1 MGKYSA
7 KELHCMDDH
16 QISTGSELLS
26 VFLEGYRMT
35 YLLSTCAVHG
45 GIRVDVVEV
54 LSHAEYD
61 SRFGY

>member
-26 VFLEGYRMT
+26 VFL
-35 YLLSTCAVHG
+35 AK
-45 GIRVDVVEV
+45 
-54 LSHAEYD
+54 
-61 SRFGY
+61 SRT